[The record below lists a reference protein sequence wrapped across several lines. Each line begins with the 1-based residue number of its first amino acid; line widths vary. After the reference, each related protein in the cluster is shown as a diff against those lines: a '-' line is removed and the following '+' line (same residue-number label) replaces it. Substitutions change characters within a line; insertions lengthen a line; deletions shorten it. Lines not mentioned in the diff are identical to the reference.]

1 MSQLDDLDLDILA
14 ALEDNARISISE
26 LARRLDTPGS
36 TLRDRIRGLEQE
48 GVILG
53 YTALVDPQKLG
64 LEIKAL
70 LQVTRDQTFSLE
82 EFRAETNELREVAN
96 VQLVT
101 GETDELITVHARDV
115 DHLKDI
121 IYNVVGAL
129 PGVTRSN
136 TTIVLEEE
144 RFPVTRQFLA
154 DRGRERTERN
164 TEKTQRPTEA
174 KRE

>member
-1 MSQLDDLDLDILA
+1 MPPLDDLDRAILA
-14 ALEDNARISISE
+14 ELEENARIPISE
-26 LARRLDTPGS
+26 LARRLDTPSS
-36 TLRDRIRGLEQE
+36 TIRDRMRGLEQD

-53 YTALVDPQKLG
+53 YTALVNPAKLG
-64 LEIKAL
+64 LGIKAI
-70 LQVTRDQTFSLE
+70 LQVTRDQSFSLK
-82 EFRAETNELREVAN
+82 EFHAETTEFREVAN

-101 GETDELITVHARDV
+101 GETDELITIHARDV

-144 RFPVTRQFLA
+144 RFPVTRQFQIDA
-154 DRGRERTERN
+154 
-164 TEKTQRPTEA
+164 
-174 KRE
+174 

>member
-1 MSQLDDLDLDILA
+1 MPPLDDLDRAILTE
-14 ALEDNARISISE
+14 LEKNARVPIAE

-36 TLRDRIRGLEQE
+36 TIRDRMRGLEQD
-48 GVILG
+48 GVLLG
-53 YTALVDPQKLG
+53 YTALVNPAKLG
-64 LEIKAL
+64 LGIKAI
-70 LQVTRDQTFSLE
+70 LQVTRDRNFSLQ
-82 EFRAETNELREVAN
+82 EFHAETAEFREVAN

-136 TTIVLEEE
+136 TAIVLEEE

-154 DRGRERTERN
+154 DRGQE
-164 TEKTQRPTEA
+164 
-174 KRE
+174 

>member
-1 MSQLDDLDLDILA
+1 MPPLDDLDRAILA
-14 ALEDNARISISE
+14 ELEENARIPISE
-26 LARRLDTPGS
+26 LARRLDTPSS
-36 TLRDRIRGLEQE
+36 TIRDRMRSLEQD

-53 YTALVDPQKLG
+53 YTALVNPAKLG
-64 LEIKAL
+64 LGIKAI
-70 LQVTRDQTFSLE
+70 LQVTRDQSFSLQ
-82 EFRAETNELREVAN
+82 EFHAEAAEFREVAN

-101 GETDELITVHARDV
+101 GETDELITIHARDV

-144 RFPVTRQFLA
+144 RFPVTRQFQIDA
-154 DRGRERTERN
+154 
-164 TEKTQRPTEA
+164 
-174 KRE
+174 

>member
-1 MSQLDDLDLDILA
+1 MPPLDDLDLAILA
-14 ALEDNARISISE
+14 ELEGNARISISE
-26 LARRLDTPGS
+26 LARRLGAPSS
-36 TLRDRIRGLEQE
+36 TLRDRIRGLEQA

-53 YTALVDPQKLG
+53 YTALVNPQKLG
-64 LEIKAL
+64 LGLKAI
-70 LQVTRDQTFSLE
+70 LQVTRDQNFSLE
-82 EFRAETNELREVAN
+82 EFRAEPAEFHEVAN

-136 TTIVLEEE
+136 TAIVLEEE
-144 RFPVTRQFLA
+144 RFPVTRQFL
-154 DRGRERTERN
+154 DRER
-164 TEKTQRPTEA
+164 K
-174 KRE
+174 

>member
-1 MSQLDDLDLDILA
+1 MPPLDDLDRAILA
-14 ALEDNARISISE
+14 ELEENARIPISE
-26 LARRLDTPGS
+26 LARRLDTPSS
-36 TLRDRIRGLEQE
+36 TIRDRMRSLEQD

-53 YTALVDPQKLG
+53 YTALVNPAKLG
-64 LEIKAL
+64 LGIKAI
-70 LQVTRDQTFSLE
+70 LQVTRDQSFSLQ
-82 EFRAETNELREVAN
+82 EFHAEAAEFREVAN

-101 GETDELITVHARDV
+101 GETDELITIHARDV

-154 DRGRERTERN
+154 DRGQE
-164 TEKTQRPTEA
+164 
-174 KRE
+174 

>member
-1 MSQLDDLDLDILA
+1 MSQLDDLDLAILA
-14 ALEDNARISISE
+14 ELEQNARVSISE
-26 LARRLDTPGS
+26 LARRLGTPGS
-36 TLRDRIRGLEQE
+36 TLRDRIRGLEQ
-48 GVILG
+48 GGAILG
-53 YTALVDPQKLG
+53 YTALVNPKVLG
-64 LEIKAL
+64 LGIKAI
-70 LQVTRDQTFSLE
+70 LQVTRDQSFSLD
-82 EFRAETNELREVAN
+82 EFHAEPRGFREVTR

-101 GETDELITVHARDV
+101 GETDELLTVYARDV

-154 DRGRERTERN
+154 DRD
-164 TEKTQRPTEA
+164 
-174 KRE
+174 